1 MSTRSKSIKSAWK
14 KQFCARHQELM
25 AALGD
30 RYGAALDVDHIEG
43 ELMNPYLKEGEK
55 TELKKELKLA
65 LERLKKANREV
76 DRLKA
81 VNKPSIPLK
90 QFAAKHHP
98 DGKAWRAAKRAQR

>member
-14 KQFCARHQELM
+14 NQFCPRRQELM
-25 AALGD
+25 AARSD
-30 RYGAALDVDHIEG
+30 RYAAALDIDHIERA
-43 ELMNPYLKEGEK
+43 LMNPHLKEGEK

-65 LERLKKANREV
+65 LERLNKASKEV

-98 DGKAWRAAKRAQR
+98 DGKSWRAAKRAQG